1 MQLHDPIHGYIRLDG
16 MYAHIVNTPEFQR
29 LNSIEQVS
37 FRPVYP
43 GARHDRF
50 LHSLGTYHL
59 AGKFVDC
66 FFRNL
71 KKDLKIVLP
80 SAEENLLRTTFSYAA
95 LLHDIG
101 HAPFS
106 HTTENFF
113 KEAKLG
119 HTNIPLIWDQLCA
132 AVDSAVADRYS
143 VEDPAEANLFRF
155 PRQLTFGASHEIMSS
170 ILLIENR
177 DIFLP
182 DRNRK
187 PVDVD
192 LALAARMVIGYTYLP
207 GDLNIS
213 AVSLSVRNCLIRLLN
228 GEVLDVD
235 RLDYMGRDTL
245 MTGYANAPLDLDCL
259 ADSVTAVQLQNG
271 QLALAYRDSAL
282 AVFDLMFQAKISHDA
297 WVIGNPAG
305 QYDSAL
311 RIHCIRELGNTYIRE
326 VFCKEAL
333 SSRGKH
339 WNGKTYRLLDDSDIR
354 ADLKARSGQGNPDFD
369 ELFTREL
376 GKRRIAAWRS
386 YYEYHRIFNDP
397 DNKVTPQA
405 VYNFFQPLMD
415 YMSNAKVF
423 IFNEDFYQNLL
434 LAYQNSRN
442 PALPNPPKVD
452 PKVVSAA
459 DFLRKYLRS
468 LTTDPKKKNSYN
480 VVLLDQTLNLTMK
493 MDPASILIAF
503 PRKNIPKRCGSMN
516 YASYGEL
523 TGISADDIV
532 KRKYFYLF
540 RHGGLGIRQLEKL
553 CSQLSSVL

>member
-1 MQLHDPIHGYIRLDG
+1 MMQIHDPIHGYICLDG

-29 LNSIEQVS
+29 LRSIEQVS

-59 AGKFVDC
+59 AGKFADC

-71 KKDLKIVLP
+71 KKDLKISLSP
-80 SAEENLLRTTFSYAA
+80 AEEKLLRSTFSYAA

-113 KEAKLG
+113 AEEKSARPSADP
-119 HTNIPLIWDQLCA
+119 IQDPYPQIWDDLCLEVQKVDPLEGDLFFSSGKKRGA
-132 AVDSAVADRYS
+132 A
-143 VEDPAEANLFRF
+143 
-155 PRQLTFGASHEIMSS
+155 HEIMSS
-170 ILLIENR
+170 TLLIENR
-177 DIFLP
+177 DKFIPKKADGTALYP
-182 DRNRK
+182 DTE
-187 PVDVD
+187 VD
-192 LALAARMVIGYTYLP
+192 LPLAARMVVGFPYAIGD
-207 GDLNIS
+207 GDLS
-213 AVSLSVRNCLIRLLN
+213 AESRGVRNCLIRLLN
-228 GEVLDVD
+228 GEVMDVD

-245 MTGYANAPLDLDCL
+245 MTGYTNAPLDLECL
-259 ADSVTAVQLQNG
+259 AGSVTAVRLENNE
-271 QLALAYRDSAL
+271 LALAYRDSAL

-305 QYDSAL
+305 KYDSAL
-311 RIHCIRELGNTYIRE
+311 RIHCIRKLGQDYIRE
-326 VFCKEAL
+326 VFCRQAL
-333 SSRGKH
+333 SFGGKP
-339 WNGKTYRLLDDSDIR
+339 WNGKLYRLLDDSDIMT
-354 ADLKARSGQGNPDFD
+354 DLKARSGLGDPDFD

-386 YYEYHRIFNDP
+386 YYEYHRIFNSP
-397 DNKVTPQA
+397 YSNVTPESVQK
-405 VYNFFQPLMD
+405 FFSPLIQ
-415 YMSNAKVF
+415 YMEDQNIF
-423 IFNEDFYQNLL
+423 IFNEDSYKTICVNPQTCS
-434 LAYQNSRN
+434 QN
-442 PALPNPPKVD
+442 PAVLK
-452 PKVVSAA
+452 AA
-459 DFLRKYLRS
+459 NFLRKYLRS
-468 LTTDPKKKNSYN
+468 LTADPEKKDGYN
-480 VVLLDQTLNLTMK
+480 AVLLDQTLNLTMK
-493 MDPASILIAF
+493 LDPAGILIAF

-523 TGISADDIV
+523 TGISAGDIA